1 MRLRAPVSLQLT
13 REAYKQLCL
22 MVQRLWIVIVTGVGA
37 VQEGQDSKQELVGA
51 AVGHS
56 KLGTAHKHTGGS
68 IRYRRVYRQS
78 LATIEWVLGERGG
91 YADATLQW
99 CRSRFREIG
108 QRG

>member
-1 MRLRAPVSLQLT
+1 
-13 REAYKQLCL
+13 

-56 KLGTAHKHTGGS
+56 KLGTAHKHTRGS

-78 LATIEWVLGERGG
+78 LTTIGWVLGERGG
-91 YADATLQW
+91 FADATLQW
-99 CRSRFREIG
+99 CRSQFREIAKWG
-108 QRG
+108 EP